1 MTIRRKNRPS
11 NPTSDPMEARKL
23 AGGLRSRTSV
33 HLRTSISALDAFAL
47 AGAIALAL
55 AASGCTAPGKT
66 TAGPTRWDQARFS
79 TTLQLA
85 EEHIAAGK
93 FDRACAALAAFSD
106 FPDARLPLTLA
117 RVDVEQGHYGAA
129 LQRLDAVT
137 PPNSERTSR
146 ARLRGIAL
154 EGLGRWG
161 EAAAAYQVA
170 YELEPDADLL
180 TAWLDALVLDGRA
193 PAARSILERERHRFP
208 GAPTIHLLAARLCE
222 EAGNAAGAIEELAT
236 AALAW
241 PESLE
246 VGRRLAEAYTAAG
259 RHADAAEIWQRL
271 VVASRDV
278 EERHRLRSR
287 LAKSLMAAE
296 RFGEARR
303 VFRALVAADPDD
315 RAARL
320 GLAAACLALGEA
332 AEALA
337 AALEVLQADSSSAD
351 ARLIAALS
359 YRRLAQPTRARE
371 LLSGIP
377 SGYELGELAREL
389 RARCD

>member
-1 MTIRRKNRPS
+1 MK
-11 NPTSDPMEARKL
+11 ACKL
-23 AGGLRSRTSV
+23 AGGSRLRTSLR
-33 HLRTSISALDAFAL
+33 LRTSISAFDGCAL

-66 TAGPTRWDQARFS
+66 TATPTRWDQARFS

-93 FDRACAALAAFSD
+93 FDRACAALAAFPD

-117 RVDVEQGHYGAA
+117 RIDVEQGHYGAA

-137 PPNSERTSR
+137 PPNSERSTR

-170 YELEPDADLL
+170 YELEADADLL

-193 PAARSILERERHRFP
+193 AAARAILERERHRFP

-222 EAGNAAGAIEELAT
+222 EAGDPAGALDELAT

-259 RHADAAEIWQRL
+259 RHADAIETWQRL
-271 VVASRDV
+271 VVGSRGA
-278 EERHRLRSR
+278 EEGHRLRSQ

-296 RFGEARR
+296 RFDEARR
-303 VFRALVAADPDD
+303 VFRAIVAVDPDD
-315 RAARL
+315 QTARL
-320 GLAAACLALGEA
+320 GLAAACLVLGEA

-337 AALEVLQADSSSAD
+337 AALEVLQADGSNAD
-351 ARLIAALS
+351 ARVIAALS
-359 YRRLAQPTRARE
+359 YRRLAQPAKARE

-377 SGYELGELAREL
+377 SGYELGGLAREL
-389 RARCD
+389 RVRCD